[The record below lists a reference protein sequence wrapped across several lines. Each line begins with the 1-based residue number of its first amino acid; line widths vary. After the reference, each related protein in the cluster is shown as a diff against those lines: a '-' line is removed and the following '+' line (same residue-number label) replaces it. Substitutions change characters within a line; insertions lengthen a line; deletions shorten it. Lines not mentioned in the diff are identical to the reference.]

1 MSLEQAITELTTAVK
16 ALTTAME
23 KPMDAVQTF
32 AEAVSTE
39 PAAEPITEK
48 PAKPSKP
55 AKPDGV
61 RATPSARPLAAPE
74 PAAAEPAA
82 AELAAAEPA
91 AEPAVEPAV
100 EPPSEPQAAAPS
112 VETLA
117 TALRAAAVRN
127 HQGAVD
133 LLAEFGVRKGADL
146 PEARRA
152 EFITRLESL

>member
-16 ALTTAME
+16 ALTAAME
-23 KPMDAVQTF
+23 KPLDAVQTF

-39 PAAEPITEK
+39 LAAEPVTE
-48 PAKPSKP
+48 KPSKP
-55 AKPDGV
+55 SKPSKPDGV
-61 RATPSARPLAAPE
+61 RATPSARPLAAAAE

-82 AELAAAEPA
+82 A
-91 AEPAVEPAV
+91 EPAV

>member
-1 MSLEQAITELTTAVK
+1 MSLEQAITELTAAVK
-16 ALTTAME
+16 ALTAAME
-23 KPMDAVQTF
+23 KPAEAVQAF
-32 AEAVSTE
+32 AEAVATE

-55 AKPDGV
+55 DGV
-61 RATPSARPLAAPE
+61 RATPSARPLAA
-74 PAAAEPAA
+74 AAEP
-82 AELAAAEPA
+82 PS
-91 AEPAVEPAV
+91 

-152 EFITRLESL
+152 EFITRLETL

>member
-16 ALTTAME
+16 ALTAAME
-23 KPMDAVQTF
+23 KPLDAVQTF

-39 PAAEPITEK
+39 LAAEPITEK
-48 PAKPSKP
+48 PAKPAKP

-82 AELAAAEPA
+82 A
-91 AEPAVEPAV
+91 EPAV

>member
-1 MSLEQAITELTTAVK
+1 MSLEQAITELTTAVE
-16 ALTTAME
+16 ALTAAME
-23 KPMDAVQTF
+23 KPLDAVQTF

-39 PAAEPITEK
+39 LAAEPITEK
-48 PAKPSKP
+48 PAKP

-74 PAAAEPAA
+74 PAA
-82 AELAAAEPA
+82 
-91 AEPAVEPAV
+91 EPAVEPS
-100 EPPSEPQAAAPS
+100 SEPQAAAPS

-152 EFITRLESL
+152 EFITRLEAL

>member
-16 ALTTAME
+16 ALTAAME
-23 KPMDAVQTF
+23 KPLDAVQTF
-32 AEAVSTE
+32 AGAVSTE
-39 PAAEPITEK
+39 LAAEPITEK
-48 PAKPSKP
+48 PAKPSRP
-55 AKPDGV
+55 SKPDGV
-61 RATPSARPLAAPE
+61 RATPSARPLAA
-74 PAAAEPAA
+74 
-82 AELAAAEPA
+82 AAEPA
-91 AEPAVEPAV
+91 AEPVA

-152 EFITRLESL
+152 EFITRLEAL

>member
-1 MSLEQAITELTTAVK
+1 MSLEQAITELTAAVK
-16 ALTTAME
+16 ALTAAME
-23 KPMDAVQTF
+23 KPLDAVQTF
-32 AEAVSTE
+32 
-39 PAAEPITEK
+39 AEPITEK
-48 PAKPSKP
+48 PAKPAKP

-82 AELAAAEPA
+82 A
-91 AEPAVEPAV
+91 EPAV

>member
-1 MSLEQAITELTTAVK
+1 MSLEQAITELTAAVK
-16 ALTTAME
+16 TLTAAME
-23 KPMDAVQTF
+23 KPTEAVQAF

-39 PAAEPITEK
+39 PAAEPVPEK

-55 AKPDGV
+55 DGV
-61 RATPSARPLAAPE
+61 RATPAARPPAAPVVA
-74 PAAAEPAA
+74 P
-82 AELAAAEPA
+82 EPA
-91 AEPAVEPAV
+91 AEPAA
-100 EPPSEPQAAAPS
+100 EPQAAAPS

-133 LLAEFGVRKGADL
+133 LLAEFGVLKGADL

-152 EFITRLESL
+152 EFIIRLEAL

>member
-16 ALTTAME
+16 ALTAAME
-23 KPMDAVQTF
+23 NP
-32 AEAVSTE
+32 AEAVQGFAGAVYTE
-39 PAAEPITEK
+39 LAAEPITEK
-48 PAKPSKP
+48 PAKP

-82 AELAAAEPA
+82 A
-91 AEPAVEPAV
+91 EPAV

-152 EFITRLESL
+152 EFITRLETL

>member
-16 ALTTAME
+16 ALTAAME
-23 KPMDAVQTF
+23 KPLDAVQTF

-39 PAAEPITEK
+39 LAAEPITEK
-48 PAKPSKP
+48 PAKP

-61 RATPSARPLAAPE
+61 RATPSARPLAA
-74 PAAAEPAA
+74 
-82 AELAAAEPA
+82 AAEPA
-91 AEPAVEPAV
+91 AEPPSEPAAEPEHAA

>member
-16 ALTTAME
+16 ALTAAME
-23 KPMDAVQTF
+23 KPLDAVQTF

-39 PAAEPITEK
+39 LAAEPITEK

-55 AKPDGV
+55 SKPDGV
-61 RATPSARPLAAPE
+61 RATPSARPLAA
-74 PAAAEPAA
+74 AAEPAA
-82 AELAAAEPA
+82 
-91 AEPAVEPAV
+91 

>member
-1 MSLEQAITELTTAVK
+1 MSLEQAITELTAAVK
-16 ALTTAME
+16 ALTAAME
-23 KPMDAVQTF
+23 KPLDAVQTF

-39 PAAEPITEK
+39 LAAEPVTEK
-48 PAKPSKP
+48 PAKP

-61 RATPSARPLAAPE
+61 RATPSARPLAAT
-74 PAAAEPAA
+74 
-82 AELAAAEPA
+82 
-91 AEPAVEPAV
+91 AEPAVEPEPAA

>member
-16 ALTTAME
+16 ALTAAME
-23 KPMDAVQTF
+23 KPLDAVQTF

-39 PAAEPITEK
+39 LAAEPVTEK
-48 PAKPSKP
+48 PAKP

-61 RATPSARPLAAPE
+61 RATPSARPLAA
-74 PAAAEPAA
+74 
-82 AELAAAEPA
+82 A
-91 AEPAVEPAV
+91 AEPAVEPEPAA

-133 LLAEFGVRKGADL
+133 LLAEFGVRRGADL

>member
-16 ALTTAME
+16 ALTAAME
-23 KPMDAVQTF
+23 KPLDAVQGF
-32 AEAVSTE
+32 AEPVTE
-39 PAAEPITEK
+39 
-48 PAKPSKP
+48 KPSKP

-82 AELAAAEPA
+82 AELAA
-91 AEPAVEPAV
+91 EPAV

-117 TALRAAAVRN
+117 AALRAAAVRN

>member
-16 ALTTAME
+16 ALTAAME
-23 KPMDAVQTF
+23 NP
-32 AEAVSTE
+32 AEAVQGFARAVYTE
-39 PAAEPITEK
+39 LAAEPITEK
-48 PAKPSKP
+48 PAKPP
-55 AKPDGV
+55 KPDGV
-61 RATPSARPLAAPE
+61 RATPSARPLTAD
-74 PAAAEPAA
+74 
-82 AELAAAEPA
+82 AEPA
-91 AEPAVEPAV
+91 AEPETAV
-100 EPPSEPQAAAPS
+100 EPPSEPQAAVPS

-117 TALRAAAVRN
+117 AALRAAAVRN

>member
-16 ALTTAME
+16 ALTAAME
-23 KPMDAVQTF
+23 KPLDAVQTF

-39 PAAEPITEK
+39 LAAEPITEK
-48 PAKPSKP
+48 PAKPAKP

-82 AELAAAEPA
+82 AEPA
-91 AEPAVEPAV
+91 A

>member
-16 ALTTAME
+16 ALTAAME
-23 KPMDAVQTF
+23 KPLDAVQTF

-39 PAAEPITEK
+39 LAAEPVTE
-48 PAKPSKP
+48 KPSKP
-55 AKPDGV
+55 SKPSKPDGV
-61 RATPSARPLAAPE
+61 RATPSARPLAA
-74 PAAAEPAA
+74 
-82 AELAAAEPA
+82 A
-91 AEPAVEPAV
+91 AEPAVEPEPAA

-133 LLAEFGVRKGADL
+133 LLAQFGVRKGADL

>member
-16 ALTTAME
+16 ALTAAME
-23 KPMDAVQTF
+23 KPLDAVQTF

-48 PAKPSKP
+48 PAKP

-61 RATPSARPLAAPE
+61 RATPSARPLAA
-74 PAAAEPAA
+74 
-82 AELAAAEPA
+82 A
-91 AEPAVEPAV
+91 AEPAVGPEPAA

-152 EFITRLESL
+152 EFITRLEAL

>member
-16 ALTTAME
+16 ALTAAME
-23 KPMDAVQTF
+23 KPLDAVQTF

-48 PAKPSKP
+48 PAKP

-61 RATPSARPLAAPE
+61 RATPSARPLAA
-74 PAAAEPAA
+74 AAEP
-82 AELAAAEPA
+82 
-91 AEPAVEPAV
+91 EPAV

-152 EFITRLESL
+152 EFITRLETL

>member
-16 ALTTAME
+16 ALTAAME

-39 PAAEPITEK
+39 LAAEPITEK
-48 PAKPSKP
+48 PAKPAKP
-55 AKPDGV
+55 SKPDGV
-61 RATPSARPLAAPE
+61 RATPSARPLAAAAE

-82 AELAAAEPA
+82 AELAA
-91 AEPAVEPAV
+91 EPAV

-117 TALRAAAVRN
+117 AALRAAAVRN

-152 EFITRLESL
+152 EFITRLEAL

>member
-1 MSLEQAITELTTAVK
+1 MSLEQAITELTAAVK
-16 ALTTAME
+16 ALTAAME
-23 KPMDAVQTF
+23 KPLDAVQTF

-39 PAAEPITEK
+39 LAAEPITEK
-48 PAKPSKP
+48 PAKPAKP

-74 PAAAEPAA
+74 PAAA
-82 AELAAAEPA
+82 
-91 AEPAVEPAV
+91 EPAV

>member
-16 ALTTAME
+16 ALTAAME
-23 KPMDAVQTF
+23 KPLDAVQTF
-32 AEAVSTE
+32 AGAVSTE
-39 PAAEPITEK
+39 LAAEPITEK

-55 AKPDGV
+55 SKPDGV
-61 RATPSARPLAAPE
+61 RATPSARPLAAAAE
-74 PAAAEPAA
+74 PVAEPVAEPAA
-82 AELAAAEPA
+82 
-91 AEPAVEPAV
+91 EPAV

-133 LLAEFGVRKGADL
+133 LLAEFGVRRGADL

>member
-16 ALTTAME
+16 ALTAAME
-23 KPMDAVQTF
+23 KPLDAVQTF

-39 PAAEPITEK
+39 LAAEPITEK
-48 PAKPSKP
+48 PAKP

-61 RATPSARPLAAPE
+61 RATPSARPLAA
-74 PAAAEPAA
+74 AAEPAA
-82 AELAAAEPA
+82 
-91 AEPAVEPAV
+91 

>member
-1 MSLEQAITELTTAVK
+1 MSLEQAITELTAAVK
-16 ALTTAME
+16 ALTAAME
-23 KPMDAVQTF
+23 KPLDAVQTF

-39 PAAEPITEK
+39 LAAEPTTEK
-48 PAKPSKP
+48 PAKPAKP
-55 AKPDGV
+55 SKPDGV
-61 RATPSARPLAAPE
+61 RATPSARPLAAAAEPEPAVE
-74 PAAAEPAA
+74 PAAAEP
-82 AELAAAEPA
+82 
-91 AEPAVEPAV
+91 EPAV

-117 TALRAAAVRN
+117 AALRAAAVRN

>member
-16 ALTTAME
+16 ALTAAME
-23 KPMDAVQTF
+23 KPLDAVQTF

-39 PAAEPITEK
+39 LAAEPVTEK
-48 PAKPSKP
+48 PAKPAKP

-82 AELAAAEPA
+82 AE
-91 AEPAVEPAV
+91 PAV

-117 TALRAAAVRN
+117 AALRAAAVRN

>member
-16 ALTTAME
+16 ALTAAME
-23 KPMDAVQTF
+23 KPLDAVQTF

-48 PAKPSKP
+48 PAKPAKP
-55 AKPDGV
+55 SKPDGV
-61 RATPSARPLAAPE
+61 RATPSARPLAAS
-74 PAAAEPAA
+74 AEP
-82 AELAAAEPA
+82 
-91 AEPAVEPAV
+91 EPAV

-117 TALRAAAVRN
+117 AALRAAAVRN

>member
-1 MSLEQAITELTTAVK
+1 
-16 ALTTAME
+16 ME
-23 KPMDAVQTF
+23 KPA
-32 AEAVSTE
+32 
-39 PAAEPITEK
+39 
-48 PAKPSKP
+48 KP

-82 AELAAAEPA
+82 AEPAAAEPA
-91 AEPAVEPAV
+91 AAEPAG

-152 EFITRLESL
+152 EFITRLEAL

>member
-16 ALTTAME
+16 ALTAAME
-23 KPMDAVQTF
+23 KPLDAVQTF

-39 PAAEPITEK
+39 LAAEPITEK
-48 PAKPSKP
+48 PAKPAKP

-74 PAAAEPAA
+74 PAAAEPA
-82 AELAAAEPA
+82 
-91 AEPAVEPAV
+91 V

-117 TALRAAAVRN
+117 AALRAAAVRN

-133 LLAEFGVRKGADL
+133 LLAAFGVRKGADL

>member
-16 ALTTAME
+16 ALTAAME
-23 KPMDAVQTF
+23 KPLDAVQTF

-39 PAAEPITEK
+39 PAAEPITEN
-48 PAKPSKP
+48 PAKPAKP

-82 AELAAAEPA
+82 AE
-91 AEPAVEPAV
+91 PAV

-117 TALRAAAVRN
+117 AALRAAAVRN

>member
-16 ALTTAME
+16 ALTAAME
-23 KPMDAVQTF
+23 KPLDAVQTF

-39 PAAEPITEK
+39 LAAEPITEK
-48 PAKPSKP
+48 PAKPAKP

-74 PAAAEPAA
+74 PAAA
-82 AELAAAEPA
+82 
-91 AEPAVEPAV
+91 EPAV

-133 LLAEFGVRKGADL
+133 LLAAFGVRKGADL

>member
-16 ALTTAME
+16 ALTAAME

-39 PAAEPITEK
+39 LAAEPITEK

-55 AKPDGV
+55 SKPDGV
-61 RATPSARPLAAPE
+61 RATPSARPLAADAE

-82 AELAAAEPA
+82 AEPAAA
-91 AEPAVEPAV
+91 EPAV

>member
-23 KPMDAVQTF
+23 KPLDAVQTF

-39 PAAEPITEK
+39 LAAEPVTEK
-48 PAKPSKP
+48 PAKP

-61 RATPSARPLAAPE
+61 RATPSARPLAA
-74 PAAAEPAA
+74 AAEPAA
-82 AELAAAEPA
+82 AEPTAAEPA
-91 AEPAVEPAV
+91 G

>member
-16 ALTTAME
+16 ALTAAME

-39 PAAEPITEK
+39 LAAEAVSTELAAEPVTEK
-48 PAKPSKP
+48 PAKPAKP

-82 AELAAAEPA
+82 AE
-91 AEPAVEPAV
+91 PAV
-100 EPPSEPQAAAPS
+100 EPPPEPQAAAPS

>member
-16 ALTTAME
+16 ALTAAME
-23 KPMDAVQTF
+23 KPLDAVQTF

-39 PAAEPITEK
+39 LAAEPITEK

-55 AKPDGV
+55 SKPDGV
-61 RATPSARPLAAPE
+61 RATPSARPLAA
-74 PAAAEPAA
+74 
-82 AELAAAEPA
+82 AAEPA
-91 AEPAVEPAV
+91 AEP
-100 EPPSEPQAAAPS
+100 PSAPQAAAPS

>member
-16 ALTTAME
+16 ALTAAME
-23 KPMDAVQTF
+23 KPLDAVQTF

-39 PAAEPITEK
+39 LAAEPITEK
-48 PAKPSKP
+48 PAKPAKP
-55 AKPDGV
+55 PKPDGV

-74 PAAAEPAA
+74 PAAA
-82 AELAAAEPA
+82 
-91 AEPAVEPAV
+91 EPAV

-152 EFITRLESL
+152 EFITRLETL

>member
-16 ALTTAME
+16 ALTAAME
-23 KPMDAVQTF
+23 KPLDAVQTF

-39 PAAEPITEK
+39 LAAEPTTEK
-48 PAKPSKP
+48 PAKPAKP
-55 AKPDGV
+55 SKPDGV
-61 RATPSARPLAAPE
+61 RATPSARPLAAD
-74 PAAAEPAA
+74 
-82 AELAAAEPA
+82 
-91 AEPAVEPAV
+91 AEPAVEP
-100 EPPSEPQAAAPS
+100 PPEPQAAAPS

-152 EFITRLESL
+152 EFILRLETL

>member
-1 MSLEQAITELTTAVK
+1 MSLEQAINELTTAVK
-16 ALTTAME
+16 ALTAAME
-23 KPMDAVQTF
+23 KPLDAVQTF

-39 PAAEPITEK
+39 LAAEPITEK
-48 PAKPSKP
+48 PAKPAKP

-82 AELAAAEPA
+82 A
-91 AEPAVEPAV
+91 EPAV

>member
-16 ALTTAME
+16 ALTAAME
-23 KPMDAVQTF
+23 KPLDAVQTF

-39 PAAEPITEK
+39 LAAEPVTEK
-48 PAKPSKP
+48 PAKPAKP

-61 RATPSARPLAAPE
+61 RATPSARPLAA
-74 PAAAEPAA
+74 
-82 AELAAAEPA
+82 A
-91 AEPAVEPAV
+91 AEPAVEPEPAA
-100 EPPSEPQAAAPS
+100 EPPSESQAAAPS

-133 LLAEFGVRKGADL
+133 LLAAFGVRKGADL

>member
-16 ALTTAME
+16 ALTAAME
-23 KPMDAVQTF
+23 KPLDAVQTF

-39 PAAEPITEK
+39 LAAEPITEK
-48 PAKPSKP
+48 PAKP

-82 AELAAAEPA
+82 A
-91 AEPAVEPAV
+91 EPAV

>member
-1 MSLEQAITELTTAVK
+1 MSLEQAITELTRAVK
-16 ALTTAME
+16 ALTAAME
-23 KPMDAVQTF
+23 KPLDAVQTF

-39 PAAEPITEK
+39 LAAEPITEK
-48 PAKPSKP
+48 PAKP
-55 AKPDGV
+55 
-61 RATPSARPLAAPE
+61 
-74 PAAAEPAA
+74 
-82 AELAAAEPA
+82 
-91 AEPAVEPAV
+91 AEPAVEPEPAA

-152 EFITRLESL
+152 EFITRLEAL